1 MRMRPT
7 RFDYRTILF
16 SSESDYDDDQTSFTF
31 DYDSFKPAVHEQ
43 PFNIDEEM
51 SRAYQRNES
60 RINNESIR
68 PIANGIYSFYNS
80 LNILVGNQ
88 GRGKSHVMLRDV
100 IQMSR
105 MNNANFHLVVYVSRN
120 GSINDATFE
129 SQRELIQL
137 PIKVVSDSNAE
148 EYLKQLDLYKELYNK
163 YSSTPKIAINEK
175 KLNEMFNFLHITKLG
190 KPNTP
195 LNTIILLEDF
205 LKSKLIKSSYFVNA
219 ISQLRHKNFIVY
231 VNIQFFKALTT
242 EWKNNCTSFFIF
254 SGFSRQ
260 QLSYIYHQVPFPI
273 EFEELWQKYCQLSGH
288 QFILIN
294 TRKNS
299 ISFILK

>member
-1 MRMRPT
+1 
-7 RFDYRTILF
+7 
-16 SSESDYDDDQTSFTF
+16 
-31 DYDSFKPAVHEQ
+31 
-43 PFNIDEEM
+43 M
-51 SRAYQRNES
+51 SKAYQRNES
-60 RINNESIR
+60 RIMNESIR
-68 PIANGIYSFYNS
+68 AIAESINSHFNS
-80 LNILVGNQ
+80 LNTLVGQ
-88 GRGKSHVMLRDV
+88 QVKGKCHIMLWDI
-100 IQMSR
+100 IQISR
-105 MNNANFHLVVYVSRN
+105 IKNSNFHLIVYVSRN
-120 GSINDATFE
+120 GSINDSTFE

-137 PIKVVSDSNAE
+137 PIKVISDSNAE
-148 EYLKQLDLYKELYNK
+148 EYLKQLDLYKQLYNK
-163 YSSTPKIAINEK
+163 YSSTPKITINEK
-175 KLNEMFNFLHITKLG
+175 KLNEMFNFLHIDRLG
-190 KPNTP
+190 KWNTP
-195 LNTIILLEDF
+195 LNTIILCEDF
-205 LKSKLIKSSYFVNA
+205 LKSKLIKSSYFFNS

>member
-1 MRMRPT
+1 MRMKPT
-7 RFDYRTILF
+7 RFDYKEILF
-16 SSESDYDDDQTSFTF
+16 SDSSDYEDDQTSFTF
-31 DYDSFKPAVHEQ
+31 DYESFK

-51 SRAYQRNES
+51 NKAYKRNES

-68 PIANGIYSFYNS
+68 PIANGIYSYHNS
-80 LNILVGNQ
+80 FNILVGNQ

-105 MNNANFHLVVYVSRN
+105 MKNSNFHLVVYVSRN

-137 PIKVVSDSNAE
+137 PIKVISDSNAE
-148 EYLKQLDLYKELYNK
+148 EYLKQLDLYKQLYNK
-163 YSSTPKIAINEK
+163 YSSTPKITINEK
-175 KLNEMFNFLHITKLG
+175 KLNEMFNFLHINKLG

-254 SGFSRQ
+254 SGYSRQ

-273 EFEELWQKYCQLSGH
+273 EFEELWQKYCRLSGH

-299 ISFILK
+299 ISFII